1 MLKKTQKNIVYN
13 NMELNL
19 TELDNMNTMNPYDTF
34 DYNTYEQQNEVN
46 YWEKPKIQESQT
58 KKKKVS
64 FNDILSNM
72 NLVVNKQGVLQF
84 MAPIQQQQYNPLP
97 PQNYNYNPN
106 DFSQQG
112 YSQPNYAQP
121 SYAQLNIRQQ
131 STPQQN
137 KNTEPLDPAVK
148 HSYIYN
154 KYFKDYADP
163 NYQKPGPRVP
173 KTMEEYHQMLLDD
186 RKKAIEHKI
195 RIEQIKSKKLMF
207 TAPPGVTAVNPINII
222 PTKNTLR
229 SMNFR

>member
-1 MLKKTQKNIVYN
+1 MLNNSQKNNMYN

-19 TELDNMNTMNPYDTF
+19 TELDNVNTMNPYDTF
-34 DYNTYEQQNEVN
+34 DYNSYEQQNGIN
-46 YWEKPKIQESQT
+46 YWEKPKEEIHT

-84 MAPIQQQQYNPLP
+84 LAPAQEPQYASQTS
-97 PQNYNYNPN
+97 QNYNYNPH
-106 DFSQQG
+106 DFT
-112 YSQPNYAQP
+112 QP
-121 SYAQLNIRQQ
+121 SYTQPSYTQPNIRQQ
-131 STPQQN
+131 SLPN
-137 KNTEPLDPAVK
+137 KNTEPLDSSVK

-173 KTMEEYHQMLLDD
+173 KTIQEYHHMLLDD
-186 RKKAIEHKI
+186 RRKAIEHKI

-207 TAPPGVTAVNPINII
+207 TTPPGGTGVNPRNIM
-222 PTKNTLR
+222 PTKNNLR
-229 SMNFR
+229 SMNFG